1 MRKRLTDAAST
12 SPSIPPPL
20 DENWLSLEPLA
31 EVEITSEDPANP
43 IEAALLPGTGAGWRA
58 AAPGPQTIRLRF
70 DRPQQIKRIRLLFT
84 ERETERTQEFAL
96 RSLAEGDTSFR
107 EILRQQW
114 NFSPSDAPRE
124 VEDYRVDLPD
134 VKAIEL
140 VITPDIGGG
149 SARASLDEWRLA

>member
-1 MRKRLTDAAST
+1 MIRPDLTL
-12 SPSIPPPL
+12 PIP
-20 DENWLSLEPLA
+20 ET
-31 EVEITSEDPANP
+31 ITSAHFIGIGGSGMSGLARMFLDAG
-43 IEAALLPGTGAGWRA
+43 IRVSGSDRSDSAALRA
-58 AAPGPQTIRLRF
+58 
-70 DRPQQIKRIRLLFT
+70 
-84 ERETERTQEFAL
+84 
-96 RSLAEGDTSFR
+96 LAEGETSFR

-114 NFSPSDAPRE
+114 NFSPSGAPRE